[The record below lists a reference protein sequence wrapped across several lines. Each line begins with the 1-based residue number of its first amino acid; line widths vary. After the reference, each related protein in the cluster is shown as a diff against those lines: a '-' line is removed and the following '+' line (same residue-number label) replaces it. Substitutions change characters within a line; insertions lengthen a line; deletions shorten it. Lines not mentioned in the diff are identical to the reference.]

1 MPDNA
6 ASPPSIMPLIAGY
19 IPARLVY
26 LAAEL
31 GIADLIA
38 GGTTTVEGLAQH
50 TGVHAPSLKRMLRAL
65 CAYDVFE
72 EKIPGQ
78 FALRPMGMQLRSDV
92 PGSLRNFARFYPDQ
106 RAWKCFEEIEHTI
119 RTGETAMSLAF
130 GMHGFEWLAEHPKE
144 AAIFNA
150 AMADITHLAA
160 RAAIGVYDFSAFQ
173 MILDV
178 GGGNGTFLAEI
189 LRSVPAAS
197 GMLFDV
203 AAGLREADATLRKAS
218 VADRCKVIPG
228 DFFQSVPAGADLMVL
243 KSVIHDWD
251 DQHAAAIL
259 AQCRAAASAETR
271 LVLVERVMPECMTA
285 SAANQRAA
293 NLDTR
298 MLTITG
304 GLERTEQEYR
314 QLMER
319 AGFSWTRTIP
329 VGPPSD
335 QAVLEA
341 LPMR

>member
-1 MPDNA
+1 MTDNA
-6 ASPPSIMPLIAGY
+6 APPPSIMPLIAGY
-19 IPARLVY
+19 IPARLVF

-38 GGTTTVEGLAQH
+38 GGTATVEGLAQH
-50 TGVHAPSLKRMLRAL
+50 TCVHAPSLKRILRAL

-72 EKIPGQ
+72 EKTPGQ
-78 FALRPMGMQLRSDV
+78 FGLRPMAVQLRSDV

-130 GMHGFEWLAEHPKE
+130 GMHGFEWLAEHPKD

-150 AMADITHLAA
+150 AMADITHLVA
-160 RAAIGVYDFSAFQ
+160 RAAIGAYDFSAFQ

-189 LRSVPAAS
+189 LRSAPAAS

-203 AAGLREADATLRKAS
+203 PAGLREAEATLRKAN

-228 DFFQSVPAGADLMVL
+228 DFFQSVPAGSDLMVL
-243 KSVIHDWD
+243 KSVIHDWN

-293 NLDTR
+293 SLDMR

-319 AGFSWTRTIP
+319 AGFNWTRTIP
-329 VGPPSD
+329 LGPPSD

-341 LPMR
+341 VPTR